1 MITFRDNGA
10 AFMMALQRLAP
21 STNCVASTLRDFS
34 SRVPSTLD
42 QSQHFI
48 DSFRNIELNCFNVAV
63 LLSSIQT
70 PRVRIGNYNHHQ
82 VDGEKWRFFF
92 GGGGCDTAV
101 FILTRPHVIFFSSKL
116 GVV

>member
-70 PRVRIGNYNHHQ
+70 PRVRIGNSNHHQ
-82 VDGEKWRFFF
+82 VDGEKSVTVDIRETVDMRKFFF
-92 GGGGCDTAV
+92 SNVETEKW
-101 FILTRPHVIFFSSKL
+101 FIFHFST
-116 GVV
+116 